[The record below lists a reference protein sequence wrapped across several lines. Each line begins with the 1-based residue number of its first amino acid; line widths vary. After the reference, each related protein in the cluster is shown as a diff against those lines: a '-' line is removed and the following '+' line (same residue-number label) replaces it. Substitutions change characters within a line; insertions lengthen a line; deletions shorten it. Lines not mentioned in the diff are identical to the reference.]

1 MKVCLVSAPTAN
13 DFDDPKILESDA
25 IRMIAEHAPLGILSL
40 AAVLDQNGSPPE
52 IADANRLYYE
62 YCREGKSLREK
73 TDFTNYAAQG
83 IAELPGDFYGFSTIC
98 SSYPLTLRMARELK
112 RLRPESVIALGGP
125 QASVVDV
132 ETMKAFDFIDFVV
145 RGEAE
150 ATLPAL
156 LEGLTSHHGFD
167 AVPGITFRRNSEIV
181 RNHNAPP
188 IENLDSLPMPAYH
201 LYPYM
206 EGCRYIALELGRGCP
221 FACSFCSTNDFFRRR
236 FRLKSPE
243 RVIAEMRAMRDKYKV
258 TSFDLV
264 HDMFTV
270 DRRKVAEFCNALISS
285 NEDFC
290 WGCSAR
296 TDCIDEDLIKLMSKA
311 GCKGIFFGIE
321 TGSARLQKIIK
332 KNLDLSEAI
341 QMVKSTDKYKI
352 ESAVSLI
359 TGFPE
364 ETSDDLEGT
373 VHFFM
378 DSLRFDHADP
388 QLCLL
393 APLAET
399 PIESEHRDEL
409 IFDDIISDM
418 SFQGWQQDPVDRQM
432 IAEHKS
438 IFPNFYSVPTPY
450 LDRQVLKE
458 LREFLLNGMA
468 DLRWLLVGLHQ
479 DSGNLLK
486 VFLNWREWRV
496 LNKGEYPDANASSY
510 YASCAFPGEFLEFIR
525 SQYLPT
531 CTKTYLAISTLVE
544 YQEVLDPARR
554 ESENETANEEEKAIT
569 DCGGLMTG
577 ERIPVRKPDVIV
589 AVLRANY
596 KKIIKCLRRKGRL
609 ANVPADEVTVVT
621 RPSTENRLEI
631 LQLSDHST
639 ELLRLCDGKQSVS
652 EIGEKFLEYAPQVNG
667 VPGVQASVLG
677 LELLRQQGLLVLTS
691 ASGVVSEHQRDSF
704 AYQTA

>member
-1 MKVCLVSAPTAN
+1 MAMKVCLVSAPTAN

-40 AAVLDQNGSPPE
+40 AAVLDQNGSPPV

-62 YCREGKSLREK
+62 YCREEKSLREK
-73 TDFTNYAAQG
+73 TDFTNYAAQR
-83 IAELPGDFYGFSTIC
+83 IAELPGDFYGFSSIC
-98 SSYPLTLRMARELK
+98 SSYPLTWRMARELK
-112 RLRPESVIALGGP
+112 RLRPGSVIALGGP

-341 QMVKSTDKYKI
+341 QMVKST
-352 ESAVSLI
+352 
-359 TGFPE
+359 
-364 ETSDDLEGT
+364 
-373 VHFFM
+373 
-378 DSLRFDHADP
+378 
-388 QLCLL
+388 
-393 APLAET
+393 
-399 PIESEHRDEL
+399 
-409 IFDDIISDM
+409 
-418 SFQGWQQDPVDRQM
+418 
-432 IAEHKS
+432 
-438 IFPNFYSVPTPY
+438 
-450 LDRQVLKE
+450 
-458 LREFLLNGMA
+458 
-468 DLRWLLVGLHQ
+468 
-479 DSGNLLK
+479 
-486 VFLNWREWRV
+486 
-496 LNKGEYPDANASSY
+496 
-510 YASCAFPGEFLEFIR
+510 
-525 SQYLPT
+525 
-531 CTKTYLAISTLVE
+531 
-544 YQEVLDPARR
+544 
-554 ESENETANEEEKAIT
+554 
-569 DCGGLMTG
+569 
-577 ERIPVRKPDVIV
+577 
-589 AVLRANY
+589 
-596 KKIIKCLRRKGRL
+596 
-609 ANVPADEVTVVT
+609 
-621 RPSTENRLEI
+621 
-631 LQLSDHST
+631 
-639 ELLRLCDGKQSVS
+639 
-652 EIGEKFLEYAPQVNG
+652 
-667 VPGVQASVLG
+667 
-677 LELLRQQGLLVLTS
+677 
-691 ASGVVSEHQRDSF
+691 
-704 AYQTA
+704 